1 MRTELEKVLAHF
13 GFYST
18 LLAKLSKCAK
28 LVKFAKFAKLAI
40 LVKLSKFAVPGT
52 FNSKSHEGDEEASL
66 LRNTVKYNWPIC
78 FNFKT
83 GRKLKCSAK
92 NSYPEG
98 PAR

>member
-1 MRTELEKVLAHF
+1 M
-13 GFYST
+13 
-18 LLAKLSKCAK
+18 LAKLSKFAK
-28 LVKFAKFAKLAI
+28 LVKFAKFAKLAKLAK

-92 NSYPEG
+92 NSYITYPIYG
-98 PAR
+98 ALPKSC